1 MNAAMKRVLTC
12 WCAVFLAAGMFQS
25 LPAEEARD
33 VLLIHA
39 SIYRGQN
46 EDLPDSLADFPGL
59 KKSLVRLFGYPHYE
73 RLGVADSLLPQAAE
87 VVLRPSK
94 CMTFS
99 VMPLNAETGRYPYRF
114 SVQEKEHF
122 RGEFAP
128 KPEVPLIIKGPQHG
142 KGLLILVVTSSAQ
155 GAHSPAP

>member
-1 MNAAMKRVLTC
+1 MKRRVFIWC
-12 WCAVFLAAGMFQS
+12 WAALLSGAGLVPLAAQDAKNSS
-25 LPAEEARD
+25 L
-33 VLLIHA
+33 IQA

-46 EDLPDSLADFPGL
+46 DELPDSLVELPAL

-73 RLGVADSLLPQAAE
+73 RLGVADASLPRSEE
-87 VVLRPSK
+87 VTLKPTK

-114 SVQEKEHF
+114 FIQEKEHF

-142 KGLLILVVTSSAQ
+142 GGLLILVVTSFPEK
-155 GAHSPAP
+155 AHSPAP